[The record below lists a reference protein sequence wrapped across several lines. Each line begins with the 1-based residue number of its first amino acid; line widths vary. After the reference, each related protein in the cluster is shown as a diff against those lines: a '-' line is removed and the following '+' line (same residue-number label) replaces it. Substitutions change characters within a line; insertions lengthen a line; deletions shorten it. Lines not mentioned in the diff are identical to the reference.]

1 MRFSKF
7 LTEKEEAENLS
18 ANVLIIMHRI
28 FSAVEHTHI
37 EKGEDMCE
45 FNIGQAIKDKNFK
58 SLNIAIK
65 HGAKPSARFAVK
77 SDSDDYYIVIESPKY
92 SDDLQRDDIIA
103 ILESN
108 SLKQPLHD
116 AITHFLKYARDEFD
130 EKNVPTHHEQK
141 TDANENVD
149 QKYDEL
155 VKIIKSRLDD
165 HHSAAAEIDRQSKQ
179 TSNAFKQDSFKMA
192 LEKLKEETHGKD
204 FKGFMSIVNK
214 LPEGQFI
221 KELESEL
228 KKKILSRLEDYY
240 EHYINK

>member
-37 EKGEDMCE
+37 EKGDDMCE

-65 HGAKPSARFAVK
+65 HGTKQYPRFAVK

-92 SDDLQRDDIIA
+92 SNDLQRDDIIA

-108 SLKQPLHD
+108 SLKEPLHD
-116 AITHFLKYARDEFD
+116 AITHFF
-130 EKNVPTHHEQK
+130 
-141 TDANENVD
+141 
-149 QKYDEL
+149 
-155 VKIIKSRLDD
+155 
-165 HHSAAAEIDRQSKQ
+165 EIR
-179 TSNAFKQDSFKMA
+179 
-192 LEKLKEETHGKD
+192 
-204 FKGFMSIVNK
+204 
-214 LPEGQFI
+214 
-221 KELESEL
+221 
-228 KKKILSRLEDYY
+228 
-240 EHYINK
+240 

>member
-1 MRFSKF
+1 MRFSRF
-7 LTEKEEAENLS
+7 LTEKQEAQELS

-37 EKGEDMCE
+37 EKTEGMCE

-58 SLNIAIK
+58 SLNVAIK
-65 HGAKPSARFAVK
+65 SGSTPSARFAVK
-77 SDSDDYYIVIESPKY
+77 SDGNEYYIVIESPKY
-92 SDDLQRDDIIA
+92 SEDLQRGDIID
-103 ILESN
+103 ILESQ

-130 EKNVPTHHEQK
+130 EKNTPTHHEQK
-141 TDANENVD
+141 TDANANAD
-149 QKYDEL
+149 QHYDKL
-155 VKIIKSRLDD
+155 VKVIKSRLED
-165 HHSAAAEIDRQSKQ
+165 HNAAAAEIDRQSKQ
-179 TSNAFKQDSFKMA
+179 TSNSFKQDSFKMA
-192 LEKLKEETHGKD
+192 LDKLKEDTHGKD
-204 FKGFMSIVNK
+204 FKGFMSIINK